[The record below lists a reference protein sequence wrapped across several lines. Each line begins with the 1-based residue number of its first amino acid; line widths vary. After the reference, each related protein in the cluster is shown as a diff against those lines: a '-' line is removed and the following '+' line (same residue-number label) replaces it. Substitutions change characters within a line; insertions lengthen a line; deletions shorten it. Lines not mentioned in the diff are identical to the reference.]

1 MVFKRFVK
9 TGRIERRV
17 DYKNGD
23 YDYDYDGDEGYWE
36 DVDVDWDEVNDAL
49 VDIIIEDYNIPEEAR
64 KGLLTFI
71 KDINSDDSIAEM
83 FKDEL
88 QEYFEE
94 IEDRFSAD
102 EWVSS
107 ILFIFAFP
115 IWVITIIIFKIKS
128 IIAEIKR
135 RKRLKE
141 LQENK
146 K

>member
-9 TGRIERRV
+9 TGEIQRRV
-17 DYKNGD
+17 DYRNGD

-49 VDIIIEDYNIPEEAR
+49 VDIIIDGYNIPEEAR

-71 KDINSDDSIAEM
+71 EDINSDDSIAEM

-94 IEDRFSAD
+94 LD
-102 EWVSS
+102 E
-107 ILFIFAFP
+107 
-115 IWVITIIIFKIKS
+115 
-128 IIAEIKR
+128 
-135 RKRLKE
+135 
-141 LQENK
+141 
-146 K
+146 